1 MRAKARELTLKLLFQ
16 MDLTGQTFE
25 EVLSLARSNI
35 KANEA
40 VWELAEEK
48 LRGIVENLSQID
60 DVIKDFTKKWGEI
73 ERLTY
78 IDRNI
83 LRIATYEFLHEPE
96 TPTGVVIAEAVRLAE
111 LYGTENSARFVNGV
125 LSSMAKNLRK
135 DGANT

>member
-135 DGANT
+135 NGANT